1 MALALVRVD
10 DRLIHGQIVA
20 VWLKALGA
28 HRILV
33 VDDKTAK
40 DEFLREVLE
49 LTAPPG
55 VPVEVMTVDEGLT
68 RVREAAESPARV
80 FVLLRSPIAALR
92 LREGGVPF
100 EVLNVGGLG
109 AGPGRR
115 QLYRNISAG
124 EQELEAMRE
133 LERRGTRV
141 EFRIVPDD
149 RPVTLGSVKV

>member
-28 HRILV
+28 DRILV

-49 LTAPPG
+49 LSAPPG
-55 VPVEVMTVDEGLT
+55 VPVEVMTVDEGST
-68 RVREAAESPARV
+68 RVREASESPERV

-92 LREGGVPF
+92 LHEAGVPY

-124 EQELEAMRE
+124 EPELEAMRE
-133 LERRGTRV
+133 LERRGVRV

-149 RPVTLGSVKV
+149 RPVTLASVKA

>member
-28 HRILV
+28 DGILV

-49 LTAPPG
+49 LSAPPG
-55 VPVEVMTVDEGLT
+55 VPVEVMTVDEGIT
-68 RVREAAESPARV
+68 RVREATESPKRV

-92 LREGGVPF
+92 LHQAGVPF

-133 LERRGTRV
+133 LERRGVRV

-149 RPVTLGSVKV
+149 RPVSLASVKA